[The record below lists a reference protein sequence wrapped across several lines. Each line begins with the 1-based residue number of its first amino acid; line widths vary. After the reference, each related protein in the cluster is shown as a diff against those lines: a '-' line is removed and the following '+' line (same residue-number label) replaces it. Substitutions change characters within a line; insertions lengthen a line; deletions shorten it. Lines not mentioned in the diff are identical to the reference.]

1 MRRMAPL
8 WTSVAT
14 LLTST
19 ITVGAGETAPGT
31 TVVLSGRITDPAGN
45 PVSHAPVRAE
55 MLIPY
60 DTDSHLIEVAP
71 PVAGQ
76 VSPDGHYRIALA
88 PGSYQVGVYPPAHSP
103 WLGTS
108 IPVEITADSTLDI
121 SLGAAALL
129 KVRVTDPEGHPVEGA
144 TIIVYAPGGA
154 KTHCCTG
161 SDGLYETKLA
171 VGDYEA
177 EIRGS
182 DGMYARTVVSVNLSD
197 NASQEVFLQRPGM
210 GPHALLYSVLLLAAA
225 VGVLLVMRF
234 GNMPAEGLRMTRS
247 FLPLWVAASGIGGGI
262 GLVIPG
268 YVVTMAVASIVGDLS
283 NAMGGSLLC
292 VSIGA
297 GLGAGQAIVLSKA
310 VGFARTSWWV
320 LAASAGSLLGMLIV
334 VGLSTS
340 VYPAA
345 AGVGRFQ
352 LDVLGPAVVFGVMGL
367 AQWMIL
373 RREVAQA
380 GWWIVASLV
389 SGIVAGLV
397 AGAYLGGLPSTAG
410 TVAVAAVSLA
420 LASSVTGFRMYW
432 LIQTHCREPRTDRA
446 RAL

>member
-14 LLTST
+14 LLTT
-19 ITVGAGETAPGT
+19 AIAVGAGETGPDTA
-31 TVVLSGRITDPAGN
+31 VVLSGRITDPAGN
-45 PVSHAPVRAE
+45 PVAHAPVRAE
-55 MLIPY
+55 MLVPY

-71 PVAGQ
+71 PVEAQ

-88 PGSYQVGVYPPAHSP
+88 PGSYQVGVYPPEHSP

-108 IPVEITADSTLDI
+108 TSVEITADSTLDI
-121 SLGAAALL
+121 SLEAAALL

-144 TIIVYAPGGA
+144 TIIVHAPGG
-154 KTHCCTG
+154 TRIHCCTG
-161 SDGLYETKLA
+161 ADGLYETKLA
-171 VGDYEA
+171 VGDYET
-177 EIRGS
+177 EVRGS
-182 DGMYARTVVSVNLSD
+182 DGMYARTVVAVNLSD
-197 NASQEVFLQRPGM
+197 NTTQDVVLQRRGM
-210 GPHALLYSVLLLAAA
+210 GSHALLYSFLLLSAA

-234 GNMPAEGLRMTRS
+234 GNMPAEGLRMKWS
-247 FLPLWVAASGIGGGI
+247 FLPLWVAASGVGGGI
-262 GLVIPG
+262 GLVFPG
-268 YVVTMAVASIVGDLS
+268 YVVTMAVASVVGDLS
-283 NAMGGSLLC
+283 DAMGGSLLC
-292 VSIGA
+292 VWIGA
-297 GLGAGQAIVLSKA
+297 GLGAGQAIVLSKG
-310 VGFARTSWWV
+310 VGFARTGWWV

-345 AGVGRFQ
+345 EAVGSFQ
-352 LDVLGPAVVFGVMGL
+352 LDVLGPAVIFGVMGL
-367 AQWMIL
+367 VQWMIL

-380 GWWIVASLV
+380 GWWIVASVV

-397 AGAYLGGLPSTAG
+397 AGAYFGGLPSTAG

-432 LIQTHCREPRTDRA
+432 LIQTHCRGSRTDRV